1 MEEETNYAE
10 MADLLAS
17 ATMPADD
24 VAETGAS
31 DAAAP
36 TLPPHD
42 DANAADGDDEPR
54 KHKKRD
60 KKHKKHRRDK
70 RTRLEAAD
78 DDGDAGSSDEEER
91 VTSKYVLDA
100 AESGDSEEDGSD
112 ADFVADDDED
122 DDDGEAD
129 HAADAQQPRYMFHE
143 GDDKKSVEEMARYYE
158 EADRHYRKHGDSA
171 EDALLSR
178 NDLSSRR
185 LASQFLPREDDPKV
199 FAVKCRPRMARVL
212 VTRIVNKCYAYR
224 VGRNYERKKVDL
236 GIISVF
242 ALDHVKE
249 YIYVEA
255 SRKRFVE
262 NVLNGLDGIF
272 RFNIAVV
279 DPKELLQ
286 TMETR
291 PSTQK
296 VRVGDY
302 VRLRQRFYRGDLAQ
316 VTALHPDGA
325 HITCKVVPREDFV
338 QKPFNKATQRLEPRF
353 FTPQQA
359 IGVRELENSYVWGDL
374 HFDRDG
380 YLLKTVSIRM
390 VVSGPQLEQP
400 STEELARFYNNQRE
414 KVEQAIK
421 AAEAAAQLP
430 PISIGDSVR
439 VTTGQLRNTIGVVE
453 NVFTNTNTAVL
464 TCSVPGRPQPVKVQ
478 VELSA
483 CTKHF
488 SEGVHVVV
496 ERGEHAGESGTV
508 VKSWGSIVLLF
519 PDRAAVGAE
528 LKVEA
533 NDCHQ
538 SKLGSVSVHSKGVWQ
553 VFDLV
558 SVTEPACVGCIVRLN
573 RNDVDVLT
581 EFNDVRTLSYAQVKP
596 MGRGARQTTDCRDNT
611 LVRGAEV
618 HIQKHPWT
626 PIGLDG
632 QTGRIEHIFHRT
644 VFVHCRASPLHA
656 NMVAL
661 KAECVLL
668 IGGRKTTR
676 RVAPALETATLP
688 GTVSYGIP
696 AAVTAGPRAY
706 AGMSRDS
713 EVWDESS
720 IVDVNTSALR

>member
-1 MEEETNYAE
+1 MAEEVNYDE
-10 MADLLAS
+10 LADLLAS
-17 ATMPADD
+17 DAPVVSEA
-24 VAETGAS
+24 AEAVVGEQES
-31 DAAAP
+31 DK
-36 TLPPHD
+36 
-42 DANAADGDDEPR
+42 PR
-54 KHKKRD
+54 KHKKHRKHRKHKRD
-60 KKHKKHRRDK
+60 KKRPRG
-70 RTRLEAAD
+70 EE
-78 DDGDAGSSDEEER
+78 GNAGSSDDER
-91 VTSKYVLDA
+91 VKSKYVLDA
-100 AESGDSEEDGSD
+100 AESGDSDSEDELSET
-112 ADFVADDDED
+112 DFVDED
-122 DDDGEAD
+122 EEVEGIHYGDYP
-129 HAADAQQPRYMFHE
+129 QRYLFHE
-143 GDDKKSVEEMARYYE
+143 GDEKKTVEEMARYYE
-158 EADRHYRKHGDSA
+158 EADRHYRMHGDH
-171 EDALLSR
+171 EDELLTRS
-178 NDLSSRR
+178 DLSSRR

-199 FAVKCRPRMARVL
+199 FAVKCRPRMSRVL

-262 NVLNGLDGIF
+262 NVLNGLDGVF

-316 VTALHPDGA
+316 VTALHPDGV

-338 QKPFNKATQRLEPRF
+338 QKPFNKATKRLEPRF
-353 FTPQQA
+353 FTPRQA
-359 IGVRELENSYVWGDL
+359 VGVREMENSYIWGDL
-374 HFDRDG
+374 HFDREG
-380 YLLKTVSIRM
+380 YLLKTVSTRM
-390 VVSGPQLEQP
+390 VISGAQLEQP
-400 STEELARFYNNQRE
+400 STEELARFYNDQRE
-414 KVEQAIK
+414 KVERALK
-421 AAEAAAQLP
+421 AAEAAAQVP
-430 PISIGDSVR
+430 HISIGDSVR

-464 TCSVPGRPQPVKVQ
+464 TCTVPGRVQPIKVQ

-488 SEGVHVVV
+488 SEGAHVVV

-558 SVTEPACVGCIVRLN
+558 SITEPNCVGCIVRLN

-581 EFNDVRTLSYAQVKP
+581 ENNDVRTLSYAQVNAV
-596 MGRGARQTTDCRDNT
+596 GRDTRQTTDCRENT
-611 LVRGAEV
+611 LSRGAEV

-626 PIGLDG
+626 PIGLEG
-632 QTGRIEHIFHRT
+632 QTGRIEDIFHRT
-644 VFVHCRASPLHA
+644 IFVRCRASPLHA
-656 NMVAL
+656 NIVAL

-676 RVAPALETATLP
+676 RAAPTQEAAT
-688 GTVSYGIP
+688 GTSAGQYAA
-696 AAVTAGPRAY
+696 AAVRLSAGQ
-706 AGMSRDS
+706 SRDS
-713 EVWDESS
+713 EQWDESS
-720 IVDVNTSALR
+720 MMDINASAVV

>member
-1 MEEETNYAE
+1 MAEEVNYDE
-10 MADLLAS
+10 LADLLGSNAGFMS
-17 ATMPADD
+17 
-24 VAETGAS
+24 E
-31 DAAAP
+31 
-36 TLPPHD
+36 
-42 DANAADGDDEPR
+42 AADGVVG
-54 KHKKRD
+54 KHERD
-60 KKHKKHRRDK
+60 RLRKHKKHRRDK
-70 RTRLEAAD
+70 KRSREED
-78 DDGDAGSSDEEER
+78 NAGSSDDKR
-91 VTSKYVLDA
+91 VKSKYVLDA
-100 AESGDSEEDGSD
+100 AESGDSNDEDELSD
-112 ADFVADDDED
+112 ADLVDDDEEVED
-122 DDDGEAD
+122 VNYGDR
-129 HAADAQQPRYMFHE
+129 PKRYMFHE
-143 GDDKKSVEEMARYYE
+143 GDDKKSVDEMARYYE
-158 EADRHYRKHGDSA
+158 EVDRHYRRHGDN
-171 EDALLSR
+171 EDALLTRS
-178 NDLSSRR
+178 DLSSRR

-199 FAVKCRPRMARVL
+199 FAVKCRPRMSRML

-224 VGRNYERKKVDL
+224 VGRNYEHKKVDL

-262 NVLNGLDGIF
+262 NVLNGLDGVF

-316 VTALHPDGA
+316 VTALHPDGV

-338 QKPFNKATQRLEPRF
+338 QKPFNKATKRLEPRF
-353 FTPQQA
+353 FTPRQA
-359 IGVRELENSYVWGDL
+359 VDVREMENSYVWGDL
-374 HFDRDG
+374 HFDREG
-380 YLLKTVSIRM
+380 YLLKTVSTRM
-390 VVSGPQLEQP
+390 VVSGAQLEQP
-400 STEELARFYNNQRE
+400 SIEELARFYNDQRE
-414 KVEQAIK
+414 KVERALR
-421 AAEAAAQLP
+421 AAEAAAQVP

-464 TCSVPGRPQPVKVQ
+464 TCTVPGRVQPIKVQ

-488 SEGVHVVV
+488 SEGAHVVV

-558 SVTEPACVGCIVRLN
+558 SITEPNCVGCIVRLN
-573 RNDVDVLT
+573 RSDVDVLT
-581 EFNDVRTLSYAQVKP
+581 ENNDVRTLSYAQVNAV
-596 MGRGARQTTDCRDNT
+596 GRDTRQTTDCRENT
-611 LVRGAEV
+611 LSRGAEV

-626 PIGLDG
+626 PIGLEG

-644 VFVHCRASPLHA
+644 IFVRCRASPLHA
-656 NMVAL
+656 NIVAL

-676 RVAPALETATLP
+676 RTAPAQEVAT
-688 GTVSYGIP
+688 GMSADQYAA
-696 AAVTAGPRAY
+696 AAVRLSAGQ
-706 AGMSRDS
+706 SRDS
-713 EVWDESS
+713 ELWDESS
-720 IVDVNTSALR
+720 MMDVNASAMA

>member
-1 MEEETNYAE
+1 MAEEVNYDE
-10 MADLLAS
+10 LADLLGSNGGFMSEA
-17 ATMPADD
+17 
-24 VAETGAS
+24 AEGVV
-31 DAAAP
+31 
-36 TLPPHD
+36 
-42 DANAADGDDEPR
+42 G
-54 KHKKRD
+54 KHERD
-60 KKHKKHRRDK
+60 RLRKHKKHRRDK
-70 RTRLEAAD
+70 KRSREED
-78 DDGDAGSSDEEER
+78 NAGSSDDKR
-91 VTSKYVLDA
+91 VKSKYVLDA
-100 AESGDSEEDGSD
+100 AESGDSNDEDEFSD
-112 ADFVADDDED
+112 ADLVDDDEEVED
-122 DDDGEAD
+122 VNYGDR
-129 HAADAQQPRYMFHE
+129 PKRYMFHE
-143 GDDKKSVEEMARYYE
+143 GDDKKSVDEMARYYE
-158 EADRHYRKHGDSA
+158 EVDRHYRRHGDN
-171 EDALLSR
+171 EDALLTRS
-178 NDLSSRR
+178 DLSSRR

-199 FAVKCRPRMARVL
+199 FAVKCRPRMSRML

-224 VGRNYERKKVDL
+224 VGRNYEHKKVDL

-262 NVLNGLDGIF
+262 NVLNGLDGVF

-316 VTALHPDGA
+316 VTALHPDGV

-338 QKPFNKATQRLEPRF
+338 QKPFNRATKRLEPRF
-353 FTPQQA
+353 FTPRQA
-359 IGVRELENSYVWGDL
+359 VDVREMENSYVWGDL
-374 HFDRDG
+374 HFDREG
-380 YLLKTVSIRM
+380 YLLKTVSTRM
-390 VVSGPQLEQP
+390 VVSGAQLEQP
-400 STEELARFYNNQRE
+400 SIEELARFYNDQRE
-414 KVEQAIK
+414 KVERALR
-421 AAEAAAQLP
+421 AAEAAAQVP

-464 TCSVPGRPQPVKVQ
+464 TCTVPGRVQPIKVQ

-488 SEGVHVVV
+488 SEGAHVVV

-558 SVTEPACVGCIVRLN
+558 SITEPNCVGCIVRLN
-573 RNDVDVLT
+573 RSDVDVLT
-581 EFNDVRTLSYAQVKP
+581 ENNDVRTLSYAQVNAV
-596 MGRGARQTTDCRDNT
+596 GRDTRQTTDCRENT
-611 LVRGAEV
+611 LSRGAEV

-626 PIGLDG
+626 PIGLEG

-644 VFVHCRASPLHA
+644 IFVRCRASPLHA
-656 NMVAL
+656 NIVAL

-676 RVAPALETATLP
+676 RTAPAQEVAT
-688 GTVSYGIP
+688 GMSADQYAA
-696 AAVTAGPRAY
+696 AAVRLSAGQ
-706 AGMSRDS
+706 SRDS
-713 EVWDESS
+713 ELWDESS
-720 IVDVNTSALR
+720 MMDVNASAMA

>member
-1 MEEETNYAE
+1 MTEEVNYDE
-10 MADLLAS
+10 LADLLAS
-17 ATMPADD
+17 NA
-24 VAETGAS
+24 VAVSE
-31 DAAAP
+31 AAEALVGEQEGDKP
-36 TLPPHD
+36 REPHK
-42 DANAADGDDEPR
+42 R
-54 KHKKRD
+54 KKSKKHKKR
-60 KKHKKHRRDK
+60 RR
-70 RTRLEAAD
+70 EGGHNAE
-78 DDGDAGSSDEEER
+78 SSDDER
-91 VTSKYVLDA
+91 IKSKYVLDA
-100 AESGDSEEDGSD
+100 ADSGDSDDDDGDELSD
-112 ADFVADDDED
+112 ADFVDGDEEVED
-122 DDDGEAD
+122 TGYGGRP
-129 HAADAQQPRYMFHE
+129 QRYIFHE
-143 GDDKKSVEEMARYYE
+143 GDDQKSVDEMARYYE
-158 EADRHYRKHGDSA
+158 EADRHYRRHGGN
-171 EDALLSR
+171 EDALLTR
-178 NDLSSRR
+178 GDLSSRR

-199 FAVKCRPRMARVL
+199 FAVKCRPRMSRVL

-224 VGRNYERKKVDL
+224 VGRNYECKKVDL

-262 NVLNGLDGIF
+262 NVLNGLDGVF

-291 PSTQK
+291 PSTPK

-316 VTALHPDGA
+316 VTALHPDGI

-338 QKPFNKATQRLEPRF
+338 QKPFNRATKRLEPRF
-353 FTPQQA
+353 FTPRQA
-359 IGVRELENSYVWGDL
+359 VGVREMENSYVWGDL
-374 HFDRDG
+374 HFDREG
-380 YLLKTVSIRM
+380 YLLKTVSTRM
-390 VVSGPQLEQP
+390 VVSGAQLEQP
-400 STEELARFYNNQRE
+400 STEELARFYNDQRE
-414 KVEQAIK
+414 KVERALK
-421 AAEAAAQLP
+421 VAEAAAQVP

-439 VTTGQLRNTIGVVE
+439 VMTGQLRNTIGVVE

-464 TCSVPGRPQPVKVQ
+464 TCTVPGRTQPIKVQ

-488 SEGVHVVV
+488 SEGAHVVV

-538 SKLGSVSVHSKGVWQ
+538 SKLGSTSVHSKGVWQ
-553 VFDLV
+553 LFDLV
-558 SVTEPACVGCIVRLN
+558 SITEPNCVGCIVRLN

-581 EFNDVRTLSYAQVKP
+581 ENNDVRTLSYAQVSAV
-596 MGRGARQTTDCRDNT
+596 GRDTRQTTDCRENT
-611 LVRGAEV
+611 LSRGAEV
-618 HIQKHPWT
+618 RIQKHPWT
-626 PIGLDG
+626 PIGLEG

-644 VFVHCRASPLHA
+644 VFVRCRASPLHA
-656 NMVAL
+656 NIVAL

-668 IGGRKTTR
+668 IGGRKTTHR
-676 RVAPALETATLP
+676 AAPAQEVAPERSVGQYAA
-688 GTVSYGIP
+688 
-696 AAVTAGPRAY
+696 AAVRLSDGQC
-706 AGMSRDS
+706 RDS
-713 EVWDESS
+713 ELWDESS
-720 IVDVNTSALR
+720 MIGNNASAMM

>member
-1 MEEETNYAE
+1 MAEEVNYDE
-10 MADLLAS
+10 LADLLGSNAGFMS
-17 ATMPADD
+17 
-24 VAETGAS
+24 E
-31 DAAAP
+31 
-36 TLPPHD
+36 
-42 DANAADGDDEPR
+42 AADGVVG
-54 KHKKRD
+54 KHERD
-60 KKHKKHRRDK
+60 RLRKHKKHRRDK
-70 RTRLEAAD
+70 KRSREED
-78 DDGDAGSSDEEER
+78 NGGSSDDKR
-91 VTSKYVLDA
+91 VKSKYVLDA
-100 AESGDSEEDGSD
+100 AESGDSNDEDELSD
-112 ADFVADDDED
+112 ADLVDDDEEVED
-122 DDDGEAD
+122 VNYGDR
-129 HAADAQQPRYMFHE
+129 PKRYMFHE
-143 GDDKKSVEEMARYYE
+143 GDDKKSVDEMARYYE
-158 EADRHYRKHGDSA
+158 EVDRHYRRHGDN
-171 EDALLSR
+171 EDALLTRS
-178 NDLSSRR
+178 DLSSRR

-199 FAVKCRPRMARVL
+199 FAVKCRPRMSRML

-224 VGRNYERKKVDL
+224 VGRNYEHKKVDL

-262 NVLNGLDGIF
+262 NVLNGLDGVF

-316 VTALHPDGA
+316 VTALHPDGV

-338 QKPFNKATQRLEPRF
+338 QKPFNKATKRLEPRF
-353 FTPQQA
+353 FTPRQA
-359 IGVRELENSYVWGDL
+359 VDVREMENSYVWGDL
-374 HFDRDG
+374 HFDREG
-380 YLLKTVSIRM
+380 YLLKTVSTRM
-390 VVSGPQLEQP
+390 VVSGAQLEQP
-400 STEELARFYNNQRE
+400 SIEELARFYNDQRE
-414 KVEQAIK
+414 KVERALR
-421 AAEAAAQLP
+421 AAEAAAQVP

-464 TCSVPGRPQPVKVQ
+464 TCTVPGRVQPIKVQ

-488 SEGVHVVV
+488 SEGAHVVV

-558 SVTEPACVGCIVRLN
+558 SITEPNCVGCIVRLN
-573 RNDVDVLT
+573 RSDVDVLT
-581 EFNDVRTLSYAQVKP
+581 ENNDVRTLSYAQVNAV
-596 MGRGARQTTDCRDNT
+596 GRDTRQTTDCRENT
-611 LVRGAEV
+611 LSRGAEV

-626 PIGLDG
+626 PIGLEG

-644 VFVHCRASPLHA
+644 IFVRCRASPLHA
-656 NMVAL
+656 NIVAL

-676 RVAPALETATLP
+676 RTAPAQEVAT
-688 GTVSYGIP
+688 GMSADQYAA
-696 AAVTAGPRAY
+696 AAVRLSAGQ
-706 AGMSRDS
+706 SRDS
-713 EVWDESS
+713 ELWDESS
-720 IVDVNTSALR
+720 MMDVNASAMA

>member
-1 MEEETNYAE
+1 MAEEVNYDE
-10 MADLLAS
+10 LADLLAS
-17 ATMPADD
+17 
-24 VAETGAS
+24 S
-31 DAAAP
+31 AAP
-36 TLPPHD
+36 VD
-42 DANAADGDDEPR
+42 GDAGEDGGLATNAADDRESPAVAPER
-54 KHKKRD
+54 RR
-60 KKHKKHRRDK
+60 KKHRRDK
-70 RTRLEAAD
+70 KRRRKEVD
-78 DDGDAGSSDEEER
+78 DDGSSGDER
-91 VTSKYVLDA
+91 AKSKYVLDA
-100 AESGDSEEDGSD
+100 AESGDSDDLEALSD
-112 ADFVADDDED
+112 AELVDDDAEVEESD
-122 DDDGEAD
+122 YGDRP
-129 HAADAQQPRYMFHE
+129 PRYMFHE
-143 GDDKKSVEEMARYYE
+143 GDDKKSVDEMARYYE
-158 EADRHYRKHGDSA
+158 EVDRHYRRHGDN

-178 NDLSSRR
+178 GDMSSRR
-185 LASQFLPREDDPKV
+185 LASEFLPREDDPKV

-224 VGRNYERKKVDL
+224 VGRNYEHKKVDL

-262 NVLNGLDGIF
+262 NVLNGLDGVF

-296 VRVGDY
+296 LRVGDY

-316 VTALHPDGA
+316 VTALHPDGS

-338 QKPFNKATQRLEPRF
+338 QKPFNKATRRLEPRF
-353 FTPQQA
+353 FTPRQA
-359 IGVRELENSYVWGDL
+359 IGVRESENSYVWGDL
-374 HFDRDG
+374 RFDREG
-380 YLLKTVSIRM
+380 YLLKTVSTRM
-390 VVSGPQLEQP
+390 VISGAQLEQP

-414 KVEQAIK
+414 KVERAIK
-421 AAEAAAQLP
+421 VAEAATRVA

-439 VTTGQLRNTIGVVE
+439 VTTGQLRNTIGVVG
-453 NVFTNTNTAVL
+453 NVITNTNTVVL
-464 TCSVPGRPQPVKVQ
+464 ACAVPGRAQPIKVE

-488 SEGVHVVV
+488 TEGAHVVV

-508 VKSWGSIVLLF
+508 VKSWGGIVLLF

-538 SKLGSVSVHSKGVWQ
+538 SKLGSVSMHSKGVWQ

-558 SVTEPACVGCIVRLN
+558 SITEPNCVGCIVRLN

-581 EFNDVRTLSYAQVKP
+581 ENNDVRTLSYAQVKAVS
-596 MGRGARQTTDCRDNT
+596 RDTRQTTDCRENT
-611 LVRGAEV
+611 LSRGAEV

-626 PIGLDG
+626 PIGLEG

-644 VFVHCRASPLHA
+644 VFVRCRASPLHA

-676 RVAPALETATLP
+676 RVASTQETTTSAGAGRYPATTA
-688 GTVSYGIP
+688 
-696 AAVTAGPRAY
+696 AAARAFAGQ
-706 AGMSRDS
+706 GRDS
-713 EVWDESS
+713 ELWDESS
-720 IVDVNTSALR
+720 ILDVNASTMV

>member
-1 MEEETNYAE
+1 MAEEVNYDE
-10 MADLLAS
+10 LADLLGS
-17 ATMPADD
+17 NGGFMS
-24 VAETGAS
+24 E
-31 DAAAP
+31 
-36 TLPPHD
+36 
-42 DANAADGDDEPR
+42 AADGVVG
-54 KHKKRD
+54 KHERD
-60 KKHKKHRRDK
+60 RLRKHKKHRRDK
-70 RTRLEAAD
+70 KRSREED
-78 DDGDAGSSDEEER
+78 NAGSSDDKR
-91 VTSKYVLDA
+91 VKSKYILDA
-100 AESGDSEEDGSD
+100 AESGDSNDEDELSD
-112 ADFVADDDED
+112 ADLVDDDEEVED
-122 DDDGEAD
+122 VNYGDR
-129 HAADAQQPRYMFHE
+129 PKRYMFHE
-143 GDDKKSVEEMARYYE
+143 GDDKKSVDEMARYYE
-158 EADRHYRKHGDSA
+158 EVDRHYRRHGDN
-171 EDALLSR
+171 EDALLTRS
-178 NDLSSRR
+178 DLFSRR

-199 FAVKCRPRMARVL
+199 FAVKCRPRMSRML

-224 VGRNYERKKVDL
+224 VGRNYEHKKVDL

-262 NVLNGLDGIF
+262 NVLNGLDGVF

-316 VTALHPDGA
+316 VTALHPDGV

-338 QKPFNKATQRLEPRF
+338 QKPFNKATKRLEPRF
-353 FTPQQA
+353 FTPRQA
-359 IGVRELENSYVWGDL
+359 VDVREMENSYVWGDL
-374 HFDRDG
+374 HFDREG
-380 YLLKTVSIRM
+380 YLLKTVSTRM
-390 VVSGPQLEQP
+390 VVSGAQLEQP
-400 STEELARFYNNQRE
+400 SIEELARFYNDQRE
-414 KVEQAIK
+414 KVERALR
-421 AAEAAAQLP
+421 AAEAAAQVP

-464 TCSVPGRPQPVKVQ
+464 TCTVPGRVQPIKVQ

-488 SEGVHVVV
+488 SEGAHVVV

-558 SVTEPACVGCIVRLN
+558 SITEPNCVGCIVRLN
-573 RNDVDVLT
+573 RSDVDVLT
-581 EFNDVRTLSYAQVKP
+581 ENNDVRTLSYAQVNAV
-596 MGRGARQTTDCRDNT
+596 GRDTRQTTDCRENT
-611 LVRGAEV
+611 LSRGAEV

-626 PIGLDG
+626 PIGLEG

-644 VFVHCRASPLHA
+644 IFVRCRASPLHA
-656 NMVAL
+656 NIVAL

-676 RVAPALETATLP
+676 RTAPAQEVAT
-688 GTVSYGIP
+688 GMSADQYAA
-696 AAVTAGPRAY
+696 AAVRLSAGQ
-706 AGMSRDS
+706 SRDS
-713 EVWDESS
+713 ELWDESS
-720 IVDVNTSALR
+720 MMDVNASAMA

>member
-1 MEEETNYAE
+1 MAEEVNYDE
-10 MADLLAS
+10 LADLLGS
-17 ATMPADD
+17 NGGFMS
-24 VAETGAS
+24 E
-31 DAAAP
+31 
-36 TLPPHD
+36 
-42 DANAADGDDEPR
+42 AADGVVG
-54 KHKKRD
+54 KHERD
-60 KKHKKHRRDK
+60 RLRKHKKHRRDK
-70 RTRLEAAD
+70 KRSREED
-78 DDGDAGSSDEEER
+78 NAGSSDDKR
-91 VTSKYVLDA
+91 VKSKYVLDA
-100 AESGDSEEDGSD
+100 AESGDSNDEDELSD
-112 ADFVADDDED
+112 ADLVDDDEEVED
-122 DDDGEAD
+122 VNYGDR
-129 HAADAQQPRYMFHE
+129 PKRYMFHE
-143 GDDKKSVEEMARYYE
+143 GDDKKSVDEMARYYE
-158 EADRHYRKHGDSA
+158 EVDRHYRRHGDN
-171 EDALLSR
+171 EDALLTRS
-178 NDLSSRR
+178 DLSSRR

-199 FAVKCRPRMARVL
+199 FAVKCRPRMSRML

-224 VGRNYERKKVDL
+224 VGRNYEHKKVDL

-262 NVLNGLDGIF
+262 NVLNGLDGVF

-316 VTALHPDGA
+316 VTALHPDGV

-338 QKPFNKATQRLEPRF
+338 QKPFNKATKRLEPRF
-353 FTPQQA
+353 FTPRQA
-359 IGVRELENSYVWGDL
+359 VDVREMENSYVWGDL
-374 HFDRDG
+374 HFDREG
-380 YLLKTVSIRM
+380 YLLKTVSTRM
-390 VVSGPQLEQP
+390 VVSGAQLEQP
-400 STEELARFYNNQRE
+400 SIEELARFYNDQRE
-414 KVEQAIK
+414 KVERALR
-421 AAEAAAQLP
+421 AAEAAAQVP

-464 TCSVPGRPQPVKVQ
+464 TCTVPGRVQPIKVQ

-488 SEGVHVVV
+488 SEGAHVVV

-558 SVTEPACVGCIVRLN
+558 SITEPNCVGCIVRLN
-573 RNDVDVLT
+573 RSDVDVLT
-581 EFNDVRTLSYAQVKP
+581 ENNDVRTLSYAQVNAV
-596 MGRGARQTTDCRDNT
+596 GRDTRQTTDCRENT
-611 LVRGAEV
+611 LSRGAEV

-626 PIGLDG
+626 PIGLEG

-644 VFVHCRASPLHA
+644 IFVRCRASPLHA
-656 NMVAL
+656 NIVAL

-676 RVAPALETATLP
+676 RTAPAQEVAT
-688 GTVSYGIP
+688 GMSADQYAA
-696 AAVTAGPRAY
+696 AAVRLSAGQ
-706 AGMSRDS
+706 SRDS
-713 EVWDESS
+713 ELWDESS
-720 IVDVNTSALR
+720 MMDVNASAMA

>member
-1 MEEETNYAE
+1 MTEEVNYDE
-10 MADLLAS
+10 LADLLAS
-17 ATMPADD
+17 NAVVMSEAAEV
-24 VAETGAS
+24 VAGEQE
-31 DAAAP
+31 
-36 TLPPHD
+36 
-42 DANAADGDDEPR
+42 GDRPREPQKHKKEKHK
-54 KHKKRD
+54 KHKKRPRKEVD
-60 KKHKKHRRDK
+60 NA
-70 RTRLEAAD
+70 E
-78 DDGDAGSSDEEER
+78 SSDDER
-91 VTSKYVLDA
+91 VKSKYVLDA
-100 AESGDSEEDGSD
+100 AESGDSDDDDELSD
-112 ADFVADDDED
+112 ADFVDDDEVED
-122 DDDGEAD
+122 TGYGDR
-129 HAADAQQPRYMFHE
+129 PKRYIFHE
-143 GDDKKSVEEMARYYE
+143 GDDEKSVDEMARYYE
-158 EADRHYRKHGDSA
+158 EADRHYRRHGDN
-171 EDALLSR
+171 EDALLTR
-178 NDLSSRR
+178 GDLSSRR

-199 FAVKCRPRMARVL
+199 FAVKCRPRMSRVL

-262 NVLNGLDGIF
+262 NVLSGLDGIF

-291 PSTQK
+291 PSTHK

-316 VTALHPDGA
+316 VTALHPDGIY
-325 HITCKVVPREDFV
+325 ITCKVVPREDFV
-338 QKPFNKATQRLEPRF
+338 HKSFNRATKRLEPRF
-353 FTPQQA
+353 FTPRQA
-359 IGVRELENSYVWGDL
+359 VGVREMENSYVWGDL
-374 HFDRDG
+374 HFDREG
-380 YLLKTVSIRM
+380 YLLKTVSARM
-390 VVSGPQLEQP
+390 VVSGAQMEQP
-400 STEELARFYNNQRE
+400 STEELARFYNDQRE
-414 KVEQAIK
+414 KVERALKI
-421 AAEAAAQLP
+421 AEAAAQVA

-464 TCSVPGRPQPVKVQ
+464 TCTVSGRTQPIKVQ

-538 SKLGSVSVHSKGVWQ
+538 SKLGSISVHSKGMWQ
-553 VFDLV
+553 LFDLV
-558 SVTEPACVGCIVRLN
+558 SVTEPNCVGCIVRLN

-581 EFNDVRTLSYAQVKP
+581 ENNDVRTLSYAQVNAV
-596 MGRGARQTTDCRDNT
+596 GRDTRQTTDGRDNT
-611 LVRGAEV
+611 LSRGAEV

-626 PIGLDG
+626 PIGLEG

-644 VFVHCRASPLHA
+644 VFVRCRASPLHA
-656 NMVAL
+656 NIVAL

-676 RVAPALETATLP
+676 RAAPTQEVAP
-688 GTVSYGIP
+688 GKSVGQY
-696 AAVTAGPRAY
+696 AADAVRLSAGQ
-706 AGMSRDS
+706 SRDS
-713 EVWDESS
+713 ELWDESS
-720 IVDVNTSALR
+720 MIDNNASAMV

>member
-1 MEEETNYAE
+1 MAEEVNYDE
-10 MADLLAS
+10 LADLLAS
-17 ATMPADD
+17 DAPVVSEA
-24 VAETGAS
+24 AEAVVGEQES
-31 DAAAP
+31 DK
-36 TLPPHD
+36 
-42 DANAADGDDEPR
+42 PR
-54 KHKKRD
+54 KHKKD
-60 KKHKKHRRDK
+60 KKHKKHKRDK
-70 RTRLEAAD
+70 KRPRGEEGNAR
-78 DDGDAGSSDEEER
+78 SSDDER
-91 VTSKYVLDA
+91 VKSKYVLDA
-100 AESGDSEEDGSD
+100 AESGDSDSEDELSD
-112 ADFVADDDED
+112 TDFVDDDEEVED
-122 DDDGEAD
+122 IDYGDRP
-129 HAADAQQPRYMFHE
+129 QRYLFHE
-143 GDDKKSVEEMARYYE
+143 GDEKKTVEEMARYYE
-158 EADRHYRKHGDSA
+158 EADRYYRMHGDH
-171 EDALLSR
+171 EDELLTRS
-178 NDLSSRR
+178 DLSSRR
-185 LASQFLPREDDPKV
+185 LASQFLPHEDDPKV
-199 FAVKCRPRMARVL
+199 FAVKCRPRMSRVL

-262 NVLNGLDGIF
+262 NVLNGLDGVF

-316 VTALHPDGA
+316 VTALHPDGV

-338 QKPFNKATQRLEPRF
+338 QKPFNKATKRLEPRF
-353 FTPQQA
+353 FTPRQA
-359 IGVRELENSYVWGDL
+359 VGAREMENSYVWGDL
-374 HFDRDG
+374 HFDREG
-380 YLLKTVSIRM
+380 YLLKTVSTRM
-390 VVSGPQLEQP
+390 VVSGAQMEQP
-400 STEELARFYNNQRE
+400 STEELARFYNDQRE
-414 KVEQAIK
+414 KVERALK
-421 AAEAAAQLP
+421 AAEAAAQVP
-430 PISIGDSVR
+430 NISIGDSVR

-464 TCSVPGRPQPVKVQ
+464 TCTMPGRVQPIKVQ

-488 SEGVHVVV
+488 SEGAHVVV

-558 SVTEPACVGCIVRLN
+558 SITEPNCVGCIVRLN

-581 EFNDVRTLSYAQVKP
+581 ENNDVRTLSYAQVNAV
-596 MGRGARQTTDCRDNT
+596 GRDTRQTTDCLENT
-611 LVRGAEV
+611 LSRGAEV

-626 PIGLDG
+626 PIGLEG

-644 VFVHCRASPLHA
+644 IFVRCHASPLHA
-656 NMVAL
+656 NIVAL

-676 RVAPALETATLP
+676 RAAPTQEAAT
-688 GTVSYGIP
+688 GMSAGQYAA
-696 AAVTAGPRAY
+696 AAVRLSAGQS
-706 AGMSRDS
+706 GDS
-713 EVWDESS
+713 ELWDESS
-720 IVDVNTSALR
+720 MMDINASAVV

>member
-1 MEEETNYAE
+1 MAEEVNYDE
-10 MADLLAS
+10 LADLLGS
-17 ATMPADD
+17 NGGFMS
-24 VAETGAS
+24 E
-31 DAAAP
+31 
-36 TLPPHD
+36 
-42 DANAADGDDEPR
+42 AADGVVG
-54 KHKKRD
+54 KHERD
-60 KKHKKHRRDK
+60 RLRKHKKHRRDK
-70 RTRLEAAD
+70 KRSREED
-78 DDGDAGSSDEEER
+78 NAGSSDDKR
-91 VTSKYVLDA
+91 VRSKYVLDA
-100 AESGDSEEDGSD
+100 AESGDSNDEDELSD
-112 ADFVADDDED
+112 ADLVDDDEEVEDVNYD
-122 DDDGEAD
+122 DR
-129 HAADAQQPRYMFHE
+129 PKRYMFHE
-143 GDDKKSVEEMARYYE
+143 GDDKKSVDEMARYYE
-158 EADRHYRKHGDSA
+158 EVDRHYHRHGDN
-171 EDALLSR
+171 EDALLTRS
-178 NDLSSRR
+178 DLSSRR

-199 FAVKCRPRMARVL
+199 FAVKCRPRMSRML

-224 VGRNYERKKVDL
+224 VGRNYEHKKVDL

-262 NVLNGLDGIF
+262 NVLNGLDGVF

-316 VTALHPDGA
+316 VTALHPDGV

-338 QKPFNKATQRLEPRF
+338 QKPFNKATKRLEPRF
-353 FTPQQA
+353 FTPRQA
-359 IGVRELENSYVWGDL
+359 VDVREMENSYVWGDL
-374 HFDRDG
+374 HFDREG
-380 YLLKTVSIRM
+380 YLLKTVSTRM
-390 VVSGPQLEQP
+390 VVSGAQLEQP
-400 STEELARFYNNQRE
+400 SIEELARFYNDQRE
-414 KVEQAIK
+414 KVERALR
-421 AAEAAAQLP
+421 AAEAAAQVP

-464 TCSVPGRPQPVKVQ
+464 TCTVPGRVQPIKVQ

-488 SEGVHVVV
+488 SEGAHVVV

-558 SVTEPACVGCIVRLN
+558 SITEPNCVGCIVRLN
-573 RNDVDVLT
+573 RSDVDVLT
-581 EFNDVRTLSYAQVKP
+581 ENNDVRTLSYAQVNAV
-596 MGRGARQTTDCRDNT
+596 GRDTRQTTDCRENT
-611 LVRGAEV
+611 LSRGAEV

-626 PIGLDG
+626 PIGLEG

-644 VFVHCRASPLHA
+644 IFVRCRASPLHA
-656 NMVAL
+656 NIVAL

-676 RVAPALETATLP
+676 RTAPAQEVAT
-688 GTVSYGIP
+688 GMSADQYAA
-696 AAVTAGPRAY
+696 AAVRLSAGQ
-706 AGMSRDS
+706 SRDS
-713 EVWDESS
+713 ELWDESS
-720 IVDVNTSALR
+720 MMDVNASAMA